1 MPGQDD
7 FLHVIETV
15 HAAGLDDTLWPDA
28 LDSIRKLFGALGA
41 TYELFEKRPMNLLE
55 LRIAGLP
62 PHAETAYLD
71 YYAQHNPRAAYA
83 FCNLAKEILTDYEL
97 IDERGMDRDAYYVKY
112 LGSLDLRYFMSGQI
126 ANTRDVQGIVSI
138 QRTRRQ
144 GHVEKSDVERM
155 RRLLPHLRQ
164 AHDVASRLKSAGQA
178 ARSFERA
185 LDWLADGAALV
196 RSDGRILYANEALQ
210 RIARRGDGIGIKRG
224 RLEFAKAD
232 GASRFALAVAT
243 VVQMRTGEDRS
254 GGFADFPVPRGSG
267 APAYLVSIRPL
278 ANGTRQRR
286 SNLQAEAIVFV
297 RDPLD
302 RNSSA
307 FSLLHEV
314 FGLTEAEASV
324 AQALQTGISPVEY
337 ARRHAL
343 SVNTVYTHVRRIRE
357 KTRCKRQAELIRTL
371 NDLQVAVRVT
381 RAVSD

>member
-83 FCNLAKEILTDYEL
+83 FRNLSKEILTDYEL
-97 IDERGMDRDAYYVKY
+97 IDERGMDRDAYYAKY

-126 ANTRDVQGIVSI
+126 TNTRDVQGIVSI

-144 GHVEKSDVERM
+144 GHVQKSDVERM

-164 AHDVASRLKSAGQA
+164 AHDVASRLKSAGHA
-178 ARSFERA
+178 ARSLERA
-185 LDWLADGAALV
+185 LDWLTDGAALV
-196 RSDGRILYANEALQ
+196 RTDGRVLYANEALQ
-210 RIARRGDGIGIKRG
+210 RIARHGDGIGIKKG
-224 RLEFAKAD
+224 RLEFAKVD

-243 VVQMRTGEDRS
+243 ARQMRAGEDRS
-254 GGFADFPVPRGSG
+254 GGFADFPVPRGAG
-267 APAYLVSIRPL
+267 APAYLVSVRPL
-278 ANGTRQRR
+278 TNGGRQPR
-286 SNLQAEAIVFV
+286 SNSQAEVIVFV
-297 RDPLD
+297 RDPLE
-302 RNSSA
+302 RHSSA
-307 FSLLHEV
+307 YRLLRDV
-314 FGLTEAEASV
+314 FGLTEAEAGV
-324 AQALQTGISPVEY
+324 AQALQTGISPLEY
-337 ARRHAL
+337 AREHSL

-357 KTRCKRQAELIRTL
+357 KTRCKRQVELIRTL
-371 NDLQVAVRVT
+371 NDLQVPVRAT
-381 RAVSD
+381 RPATD